1 MGNKN
6 DNRQIRSRSEKRDIE
21 MGKEVSQ
28 KEFKRGNGSQ
38 NNTIPNRHNK

>member
-6 DNRQIRSRSEKRDIE
+6 DNRQIRSKSEKMAIE
-21 MGKEVSQ
+21 MGKDVEQ

-38 NNTIPNRHNK
+38 NNTIPNRKS